1 MRLETHYTT
10 FDGVAPVA
18 RRPIVA
24 AGRISYGWMPSGGL
38 LGWWRRRRKIAWASG
53 GATPHTPFAAASDC
67 RTIAIF

>member
-24 AGRISYGWMPSGGL
+24 AGRISYG
-38 LGWWRRRRKIAWASG
+38 
-53 GATPHTPFAAASDC
+53 
-67 RTIAIF
+67 